1 MEMEIKAN
9 KKNNSMV
16 VIYNG
21 EKREIKI
28 RNLAPDHH
36 SFSRFAM
43 VDINTNKVLASLSG
57 GGSYGW
63 IVKATNEDERWLLLK
78 VAREAQKASLYWPWT
93 NVQC

>member
-1 MEMEIKAN
+1 MKIEAIK
-9 KKNNSMV
+9 KTNSV
-16 VIYNG
+16 LVIDNG
-21 EKREIKI
+21 AEREIKI
-28 RNLAPDHH
+28 RNLAPDH
-36 SFSRFAM
+36 SFPRFAM

-78 VAREAQKASLYWPWT
+78 VAREAQRANLYWPWT